1 MLTIYM
7 PDDSSNVLLF
17 NKSHSLVF
25 DCEPEKIKYTND
37 ITKSNLV
44 VMLCRYTNAE
54 IAEQYDYLRENG
66 YTNQP
71 VCALTVFHIDQ
82 NVFHIDETQRH
93 LGSAPTAYFDPH
105 AVLVSVYGKDKVLVV
120 HHNHAQ
126 QEHPDLVY
134 YDMMYARSKLYYIE
148 YENHDMNKR
157 VWTYYSSKKMY
168 ELSEIKKT
176 PNPKHYLAPM
186 RTYDN
191 NSHFSDVSRIK
202 YRKQLRDFLPKD
214 KGYVSDLLQGVVL
227 IPQEHEDNIVNYF
240 ASPENNYAG
249 GTWYPVHNDYYNDS
263 LVSIYVESITYG
275 TEVTSLTEKT
285 FDPLIKGHF
294 VLPFGY
300 KGLVQDILSY
310 GFILPNWLDY
320 SYDDYDDDCRWEKYL
335 ESVSKY
341 INTPIEELVRHVH
354 DDMCILQHNRAVF
367 YDRPK
372 DSLIDIIEERMKLLS
387 T

>member
-1 MLTIYM
+1 M
-7 PDDSSNVLLF
+7 PDESTNTLLF
-17 NKSHSLVF
+17 NRLHSLVF

-44 VMLCRYTNAE
+44 VMLCLLSE
-54 IAEQYDYLRENG
+54 EDIIGQYNYLKDNG
-66 YTNQP
+66 YTDQF
-71 VCALTVFHIDQ
+71 VCVLNLFH
-82 NVFHIDETQRH
+82 VDERH
-93 LGSAPTAYFDPH
+93 AYIGSSLHSEPYAA
-105 AVLVSVYGKDKVLVV
+105 LVSVFGKDRVLFV
-120 HHNHAQ
+120 HHNNYARTAY
-126 QEHPDLVY
+126 PNLIY

-148 YENHDMNKR
+148 YENHDMDDR
-157 VWTYYSSKKMY
+157 VWTYHTSKKMY

-191 NSHFSDVSRIK
+191 NSLFSNCPRVK

-214 KGYVSDLLQGVVL
+214 KGYISDLANGVVL
-227 IPQEHEDNIVNYF
+227 IPQECNKDLDNRF
-240 ASPENNYAG
+240 ASLTNNYAG

-275 TEVTSLTEKT
+275 TDVTSLTEKT

-294 VLPFGY
+294 VLPYGY
-300 KGLVQDILSY
+300 KGLIKDILSY

-320 SYDDYDDDCRWEKYL
+320 SYDDYDDDYRWEKYL
-335 ESVSKY
+335 LSVSKY
-341 INTPIEELVRHVH
+341 INTPIEELVGHVH
-354 DDMCILQHNRAVF
+354 NDMHILHHNRAVF

-372 DSLIDIIEERMKLLS
+372 ESLVDIIEERMKS
-387 T
+387 RPT

>member
-1 MLTIYM
+1 M
-7 PDDSSNVLLF
+7 PDESTNKLLF
-17 NKSHSLVF
+17 NKLHSLVF

-37 ITKSNLV
+37 VAKSNLI
-44 VMLCRYTNAE
+44 VMLCRYGNTD
-54 IAEQYDYLRENG
+54 IIEQYNYLKDNG

-71 VCALTVFHIDQ
+71 VCAL
-82 NVFHIDETQRH
+82 NLFHIDETQRH

-105 AVLVSVYGKDKVLVV
+105 EVLASVYGKDKVFVV

-126 QEHPDLVY
+126 KEHPDLVY

-148 YENHDMNKR
+148 YENHDMNDR
-157 VWTYYSSKKMY
+157 VWTYNSSKKMY
-168 ELSEIKKT
+168 ELGEIKKT

-186 RTYDN
+186 RTFDN
-191 NSHFSDVSRIK
+191 NSHFSNISRVK

-214 KGYVSDLLQGVVL
+214 KGYISDLANGVVL
-227 IPQEHEDNIVNYF
+227 IPQEHNDNIVKHF
-240 ASPENNYAG
+240 ASLENDYAG

-294 VLPFGY
+294 VLPYGY
-300 KGLVQDILSY
+300 KGLIKDILSY

-320 SYDDYDDDCRWEKYL
+320 SYDDYDDDRRWEKYL
-335 ESVSKY
+335 LSVSKY
-341 INTPIEELVRHVH
+341 INTPIEELVGHVH
-354 DDMCILQHNRAVF
+354 NDMHILHHNRAVF
-367 YDRPK
+367 YNRPK
-372 DSLIDIIEERMKLLS
+372 DSLVDIIEERMKS
-387 T
+387 RPT